1 MRVKNVVVGIVAAVT
16 LCLAGAGFVSAQSVP
31 PPPALPAPTPQA
43 AVHVTTRIVQVSV
56 TVHDK
61 DGHPVTG
68 LTKDDFTLLDEGQR
82 QQIASFSVQTNQHTA
97 SAVAAPNVF
106 TNRFDQGVAQPP
118 LTVVVIDA
126 YNARYWDLYPP
137 EYGGM
142 CPPICAIGSLFQEVE
157 KFIAHV
163 QPQDRVA
170 LYILVGKLYLL
181 QDFTND
187 PAALQRAIPRAKDY
201 SNSFHF
207 ARPEMDQVDLDTHT
221 MDAMQAIANRLANV
235 PGRKSLVW
243 LTTGYPS
250 VALYDGGVVVT
261 YDKMGKASKTLGN
274 ADLPLFAIDAK
285 GFVAPLGGGG
295 GPVPRAGSRGPM
307 AAVGP
312 PPSKSPDGCNDWL
325 TACPPL
331 VRDFEFS
338 KNLADTTGGRAFYNT
353 NDLAGAIRQAMDDS
367 AVTYVLG
374 YYPDHNKWN
383 GEFRDIKVKVDRPGV
398 EVRSRSGYYAVAVT
412 GSASEQ
418 AAEKFAQAL
427 KSPLESTDL
436 GFDIQADGVEVSGAR
451 QLKVKISLD
460 ASQLR
465 FEQQAA
471 RWTDNITE
479 TWAQFSAEG
488 EEVGAK
494 SQTINLK
501 PTQEAYQQLLKQGLN
516 FSETVPLEKNAAEV
530 RLVLRDAG
538 NGAIGSVI
546 IPLSRLFAPAAVG
559 PKTNK

>member
-1 MRVKNVVVGIVAAVT
+1 
-16 LCLAGAGFVSAQSVP
+16 
-31 PPPALPAPTPQA
+31 
-43 AVHVTTRIVQVSV
+43 
-56 TVHDK
+56 
-61 DGHPVTG
+61 
-68 LTKDDFTLLDEGQR
+68 
-82 QQIASFSVQTNQHTA
+82 
-97 SAVAAPNVF
+97 
-106 TNRFDQGVAQPP
+106 
-118 LTVVVIDA
+118 
-126 YNARYWDLYPP
+126 
-137 EYGGM
+137 
-142 CPPICAIGSLFQEVE
+142 
-157 KFIAHV
+157 
-163 QPQDRVA
+163 
-170 LYILVGKLYLL
+170 
-181 QDFTND
+181 
-187 PAALQRAIPRAKDY
+187 
-201 SNSFHF
+201 
-207 ARPEMDQVDLDTHT
+207 
-221 MDAMQAIANRLANV
+221 
-235 PGRKSLVW
+235 
-243 LTTGYPS
+243 
-250 VALYDGGVVVT
+250 
-261 YDKMGKASKTLGN
+261 
-274 ADLPLFAIDAK
+274 
-285 GFVAPLGGGG
+285 
-295 GPVPRAGSRGPM
+295 M

-418 AAEKFAQAL
+418 AAETFAQAL